1 MSQFG
6 TVPGD
11 DLKGCDAFC
20 RHRMRLEI
28 GIGILRG
35 EQDLVGQPP
44 EGVSHALCRLAGGG
58 EEFHAA
64 AIGLLLLGTLVG
76 QQGTPDGLLRAE
88 NGSGRVAD
96 IAAAASGGDRA
107 ANSEDHGDDRRRLRL
122 CKLLAQPRQVSA
134 GDVTGFVR
142 EHADHLVWN
151 LCVNQ
156 RSGVDEDSL
165 GIDHEGVERAVVDD
179 GDLNV
184 LLREAGGAQDG
195 LRVVAQQLF
204 DLGVADDGKS
214 GRQAL
219 RARRCRRDGHRR
231 RNRDRECRQQRK
243 RMRGWRPPPHP
254 DSASAVDHVRS
265 KPRAQFEPT

>member
-1 MSQFG
+1 M
-6 TVPGD
+6 
-11 DLKGCDAFC
+11 KCDEAEV
-20 RHRMRLEI
+20 L
-28 GIGILRG
+28 L
-35 EQDLVGQPP
+35 
-44 EGVSHALCRLAGGG
+44 HALIDGELDAGHAREV
-58 EEFHAA
+58 EEHVATCPHCAA
-64 AIGLLLLGTLVG
+64 A
-76 QQGTPDGLLRAE
+76 LRDYREMSKAVAE
-88 NGSGRVAD
+88 AGVRYKASLELRKR
-96 IAAAASGGDRA
+96 IEAA
-107 ANSEDHGDDRRRLRL
+107 LP
-122 CKLLAQPRQVSA
+122 QPRQVPA

-151 LCVNQ
+151 LGVNQ

-165 GIDHEGVERAVVDD
+165 GIDHKGVERAVVDD

-204 DLGVADDGKS
+204 DLGVADHGKS

-219 RARRCRRDGHRR
+219 RARRCRRDGHCR

-265 KPRAQFEPT
+265 NREPNLSQPSGAPKQGQREP